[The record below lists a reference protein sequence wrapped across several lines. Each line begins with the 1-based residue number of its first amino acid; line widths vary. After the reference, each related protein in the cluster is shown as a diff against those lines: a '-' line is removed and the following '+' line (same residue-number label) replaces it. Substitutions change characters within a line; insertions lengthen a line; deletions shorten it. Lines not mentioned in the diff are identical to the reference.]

1 MDAAY
6 PLAFPETERWNRDC
20 DRRSALLIAADGSC
34 LSLAL
39 SSAVYGNDSFHTE
52 IRVRI
57 ACELA
62 INKTKYLSPVSQQS
76 ARGPTLAAIAPPVRG
91 LPYARLILCIQ
102 GGDNGMCT
110 KLQRTRSLAT
120 SCCFQ
125 YTPTDCPVGLPV
137 VWQWSLQEGDA
148 RTLLS
153 QSISWNCQFPCVHT
167 PDNKKGWHGHS
178 CETTP
183 LDCQPL
189 CFPCLIPQ

>member
-6 PLAFPETERWNRDC
+6 PLAFPETEPSFIRSTNVDILAERLKLDAPNC

-137 VWQWSLQEGDA
+137 VWQ
-148 RTLLS
+148 
-153 QSISWNCQFPCVHT
+153 
-167 PDNKKGWHGHS
+167 
-178 CETTP
+178 
-183 LDCQPL
+183 
-189 CFPCLIPQ
+189 